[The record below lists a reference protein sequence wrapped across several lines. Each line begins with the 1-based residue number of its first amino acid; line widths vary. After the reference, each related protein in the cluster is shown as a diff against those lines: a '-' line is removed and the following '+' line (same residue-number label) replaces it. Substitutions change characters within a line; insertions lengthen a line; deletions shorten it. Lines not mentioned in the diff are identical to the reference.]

1 MFKSIPIC
9 LEKTSFCDS
18 GMDSIWDIIMDKSDG
33 DRFFIRSAVSARFLG
48 LDASSAKISCRRL
61 ASPSLLL
68 ISRAVD
74 DDNVGNRVF
83 VVNVDV
89 DGRCDGTNA

>member
-9 LEKTSFCDS
+9 LENTSFCDS

-33 DRFFIRSAVSARFLG
+33 DKFFIRSAVSARVLG
-48 LDASSAKISCRRL
+48 FDASSARISCRRL

-68 ISRAVD
+68 ISRAVED
-74 DDNVGNRVF
+74 DVDNRVF

-89 DGRCDGTNA
+89 DGRCDGANA